1 MEIIQTDTLII
12 GGGAAG
18 LNAALNLNKSKVTLV
33 EKGGSNSV
41 ISPWNLMIKPEE
53 EIREKIIKNGHQM
66 SDPKIVDAFLKEYSR
81 SVEDLKEMGI
91 DLRRSNIGMVPRYSF
106 PGSEVRKI
114 FIEKLKDKNTNF
126 LQGEIVK
133 FLLNE
138 NGSIVGAEFSPT
150 SSSTR
155 VRIFFN
161 FLILASGGLG
171 GFFDHKTGSSDSDGS
186 ILALSFE
193 AGSQLRDME
202 FFMFHPFLIVDKRL
216 PRALISGDILA
227 KMEYIDEN
235 GNNFLSEKVSQA
247 LKNNEHHHIFHE
259 MTKEFY
265 LQSLKSKIFGKLT
278 CSHQWFEKYKMENEF
293 GYVFQNFTKSE
304 LDQIEIYPAFH
315 FSIGGLVID
324 ENGQTNQEN
333 VYAAGEI
340 TGGLHGGNR
349 IGGLAIL
356 EALIFGKRA
365 ALSINKREVKEV
377 QVPDEIRELGDL
389 GISKE
394 IKNKVW
400 RSLGP
405 IKRKDELEELKKLL
419 SSKTNLTSQER
430 LLSKIVEICLLRKE
444 SVGLFYR
451 EDLPSAETAEPSFLI
466 DGNIYFGNEEQR

>member
-66 SDPKIVDAFLKEYSR
+66 SDPKIK
-81 SVEDLKEMGI
+81 
-91 DLRRSNIGMVPRYSF
+91 
-106 PGSEVRKI
+106 
-114 FIEKLKDKNTNF
+114 
-126 LQGEIVK
+126 
-133 FLLNE
+133 
-138 NGSIVGAEFSPT
+138 
-150 SSSTR
+150 
-155 VRIFFN
+155 
-161 FLILASGGLG
+161 
-171 GFFDHKTGSSDSDGS
+171 
-186 ILALSFE
+186 
-193 AGSQLRDME
+193 
-202 FFMFHPFLIVDKRL
+202 
-216 PRALISGDILA
+216 
-227 KMEYIDEN
+227 
-235 GNNFLSEKVSQA
+235 
-247 LKNNEHHHIFHE
+247 
-259 MTKEFY
+259 
-265 LQSLKSKIFGKLT
+265 
-278 CSHQWFEKYKMENEF
+278 
-293 GYVFQNFTKSE
+293 
-304 LDQIEIYPAFH
+304 
-315 FSIGGLVID
+315 
-324 ENGQTNQEN
+324 
-333 VYAAGEI
+333 
-340 TGGLHGGNR
+340 
-349 IGGLAIL
+349 
-356 EALIFGKRA
+356 
-365 ALSINKREVKEV
+365 V

-451 EDLPSAETAEPSFLI
+451 EDLPTAETAEPSFLI